1 MAVPSAEVLKKF
13 KSPARKIELGLFD
26 WVWAAVIIL
35 GASYSLYNYN
45 PAMDIYELVILAVT
59 AGSLVIGGWLWKSFR
74 PLGLWVIALSLI
86 SIYIYSIKIPPLL
99 ATGISGEEAIA
110 VLTTWGNPQKNFF
123 LTYFLGSQ
131 TATMWMCFLF
141 VMATIAYFV
150 HMMLKAASSSAERSV
165 GNAATIMT
173 WIAIMAGLV
182 ALMVRW
188 RESYIMGVDY
198 GHIPVSNLYEVF
210 IVFAIVTALIY
221 LFYEQRFQTKI
232 MGGFAMLIVTVI
244 IAFLLWYHSR
254 EAHEIKP
261 LVSALRSWWMKI
273 HVPMNFIGY
282 GAFSFAAMM
291 GVMSL
296 LVHYGKMD
304 NKKVAERLQPG
315 AETFF
320 TEKRVAAIAGILLTV
335 SVCVIFGLYG
345 AFRQGSTNFAIGPVF
360 NSLMVAGVL
369 IALGY
374 WMLRPSMQK
383 IMPSQKMLGEA
394 MYKSITLGFFGF
406 TIATILG
413 AMWAADAWGSYW
425 SWDPKETW
433 ALVVWLN
440 YAAWLHIRFVIGRR
454 DTVMA
459 WWAVVGL
466 LVTTFAFLGVN
477 IVLGGLHSYGKL

>member
-1 MAVPSAEVLKKF
+1 MAVPSTELLKSF
-13 KSPARKIELGLFD
+13 KSPARKIELGIFD
-26 WVWAAVIIL
+26 WIWAAIIIF
-35 GASYSLYNYN
+35 GASYSLYRYHVV
-45 PAMDIYELVILAVT
+45 MDIYEVAILSVIA
-59 AGSLVIGGWLWKSFR
+59 ASLVVGGWLWKSFR

-86 SIYIYSIKIPPLL
+86 TIYLYSIKVPPLL
-99 ATGISGEEAIA
+99 STGVSGEEAISI
-110 VLTTWGNPQKNFF
+110 LSTRGNPNKNFF
-123 LTYFLGSQ
+123 LTYFLSSQ
-131 TATMWMCFLF
+131 TATMWMSFMF
-141 VMATIAYFV
+141 VLATVTYFV
-150 HMMLKAASSSAERSV
+150 HLLLKAAAYSPQRSA
-165 GNAATIMT
+165 GTAATVMT
-173 WIAIMAGLV
+173 WIAIMMGLV

-221 LFYEQRFQTKI
+221 LFFEQKFKTKS
-232 MGGFAMLIVTVI
+232 MGGFAMLIVSVI

-254 EAHEIKP
+254 DAHEIKP

-273 HVPMNFIGY
+273 HVPANFIGY

-296 LVHYGKMD
+296 LVHYGNQSSKPLASRL
-304 NKKVAERLQPG
+304 KVGKES
-315 AETFF
+315 FF
-320 TEKRVAAIAGILLTV
+320 TDKRVAAIAGILLTITV
-335 SVCVIFGLYG
+335 SVVFGLYG
-345 AFRQGSTNFAIGPVF
+345 AFREGSINFAIGPIVNALVVSF
-360 NSLMVAGVL
+360 FL

-374 WMLRPSMQK
+374 LMLRPSVLK
-383 IMPSQKMLGEA
+383 VLPSEKMLGEV

-433 ALVVWLN
+433 ALIVWLN
-440 YAAWLHIRFVIGRR
+440 YAAWLHIRFVVGRR

>member
-1 MAVPSAEVLKKF
+1 MAVPSAEVLKNF
-13 KSPARKIELGLFD
+13 ENPARKIELGFFD
-26 WVWAAVIIL
+26 WVWAIIIVS
-35 GASYSLYNYN
+35 GASFSLYRYHGV
-45 PAMDIYELVILAVT
+45 MDVYEIAILSGIAF
-59 AGSLVIGGWLWKSFR
+59 SLLIGGWLWKSFR
-74 PLGLWVIALSLI
+74 PLGLWVIGLSLI
-86 SIYIYSIKIPPLL
+86 SVYLYSIKIPDLL
-99 ATGISGEEAIA
+99 STGVSGEEA
-110 VLTTWGNPQKNFF
+110 LTILSTRGNPNKNFF
-123 LTYFLGSQ
+123 LTYFLSSQ
-131 TATMWMCFLF
+131 TATMWMCFMFIL
-141 VMATIAYFV
+141 ATVAYFV
-150 HMMLKAASSSAERSV
+150 HMVLQAVSSSAERAI
-165 GNAATIMT
+165 GNAATNMT
-173 WIAIMAGLV
+173 WIAITMGLV

-188 RESYIMGVDY
+188 RESYIMGADY

-221 LFYEQRFQTKI
+221 LFFEQKFKTKS

-254 EAHEIKP
+254 GAQEIKP

-296 LVHYGKMD
+296 LVHYG
-304 NKKVAERLQPG
+304 NITHKKVATRLQAG
-315 AETFF
+315 ADSWF
-320 TEKRVAAIAGILLTV
+320 TEKRVAAISGILLTV
-335 SVCVIFGLYG
+335 SVCIIFGMYG
-345 AFRQGSTNFAIGPVF
+345 AFREGADKFAIGPVI
-360 NSLMVAGVL
+360 NAL
-369 IALGY
+369 IISFALIGLGY
-374 WMLRPSMQK
+374 LMLRPAMQRVL
-383 IMPSQKMLGEA
+383 PSEKMLAEV
-394 MYKSITLGFFGF
+394 MYKSIALGFFGF

-433 ALVVWLN
+433 ALIVWLN
-440 YAAWLHIRFVIGRR
+440 YAAWLHIRFVVGRR

-459 WWAVVGL
+459 WWAVIGL